1 MKGTE
6 MLGIENNIL
15 DLTQST
21 MGEVSV
27 IHSYTKIVDVGNKRW
42 EIRVQASSYCG
53 EMRVG

>member
-1 MKGTE
+1 MKGIE
-6 MLGIENNIL
+6 MLRIENNIL

-21 MGEVSV
+21 MGEVSA

-42 EIRVQASSYCG
+42 QIQVQASSYCG

>member
-27 IHSYTKIVDVGNKRW
+27 IHSYTKIVDVGNKHW